1 MKSIIRL
8 SLALIMFSLFSISY
22 LVTSAFAQE
31 GAGGATTTGDPCM
44 VVPAG
49 PDRDACYATTPPP
62 NGMAPAGTP
71 EGGGISG
78 WIKGGLKAL
87 GIGSEP
93 DVNPA
98 GVPVTGA
105 GMSPTGVATEGTPG
119 TPPMGDPCM
128 VVPAGPDRDACY
140 ATTPP
145 KGEARTEA
153 PGGPSPKGEART
165 EAPGGPRS

>member
-1 MKSIIRL
+1 MKTITRL

-31 GAGGATTTGDPCM
+31 GAGGAPMTGDPCM

-62 NGMAPAGTP
+62 TGMAPAGTP
-71 EGGGISG
+71 GMPPTGMAPAGTPGMPPTGMAPAGTQESGGISN

-93 DVNPA
+93 
-98 GVPVTGA
+98 
-105 GMSPTGVATEGTPG
+105 E
-119 TPPMGDPCM
+119 
-128 VVPAGPDRDACY
+128 
-140 ATTPP
+140 
-145 KGEARTEA
+145 K
-153 PGGPSPKGEART
+153 
-165 EAPGGPRS
+165 

>member
-1 MKSIIRL
+1 MKSITRF
-8 SLALIMFSLFSISY
+8 SLALMMFSLFSISY

-31 GAGGATTTGDPCM
+31 GAGGAPTTGDPCM

-62 NGMAPAGTP
+62 TGMAPAGTT
-71 EGGGISG
+71 ESGGISG

-87 GIGSEP
+87 GINSKP
-93 DVNPA
+93 NVNPA
-98 GVPVTGA
+98 GVPGTGA
-105 GMSPTGVATEGTPG
+105 GMPPT
-119 TPPMGDPCM
+119 GDPCM

-145 KGEARTEA
+145 PTGVK
-153 PGGPSPKGEART
+153 
-165 EAPGGPRS
+165 